1 MTYLTD
7 DVMAAKVRKKREN
20 SNLSSISSA
29 SPWPPH
35 QPPQRPQSSQFYAQH
50 PLPILQPIHVHG
62 SRKPS
67 AQILPERRK
76 VSSRKKSSLFHPNST
91 PSPTQPPVSLESS
104 GAGTSAYKVVQR
116 LLPDVSLARHIVDS
130 DDHAFAFS
138 ECCNHHHS
146 SDLNNNS
153 SHQSVLPKMSAERR
167 RDHLHMMR
175 RRKSRAR
182 LLSVEELRKLAH
194 FRKFMVRAG
203 VGPHALIHRVLEIRR
218 HERLHAYDEN
228 GVPAAKL
235 DVIR

>member
-1 MTYLTD
+1 M
-7 DVMAAKVRKKREN
+7 
-20 SNLSSISSA
+20 
-29 SPWPPH
+29 
-35 QPPQRPQSSQFYAQH
+35 
-50 PLPILQPIHVHG
+50 HG

-67 AQILPERRK
+67 SQILIPPRK
-76 VSSRKKSSLFHPNST
+76 QSSGKQSRKKSSTLFHATST
-91 PSPTQPPVSLESS
+91 PSPTQGGAAPVSLESS
-104 GAGTSAYKVVQR
+104 GGQTQASASYKVVQR

-138 ECCNHHHS
+138 ECCQNHHHS
-146 SDLNNNS
+146 HDHQHSSADLNNNS
-153 SHQSVLPKMSAERR
+153 SKSSVILPKMSAERR

-182 LLSVEELRKLAH
+182 LLSMEELRKLAH

-203 VGPHALIHRVLEIRR
+203 VGPHVLIHRVLEIRR